1 MTRDWPARDTSMKRS
16 ARHLTIL
23 LTLTVGSCA
32 PIDFEY
38 ADGAPGRF
46 SDWRGHWVF
55 INYWAEW
62 CAPCRYEIPQ
72 LNTFNKELAASGAF
86 VVGVNFDGVDGAGL
100 RALMQRMSIEFPV
113 ATKDPRQRFGYE
125 MPAVLPT
132 TVVIDPSGNVAATL
146 VGPQTE
152 ASLRAVMSVSAA
164 PT

>member
-1 MTRDWPARDTSMKRS
+1 MTATKS
-16 ARHLTIL
+16 AGLFL
-23 LTLTVGSCA
+23 LIVVASCA

-38 ADGAPGRF
+38 ADGAAGRY
-46 SDWRGHWVF
+46 SEWRGHWVF

-72 LNTFNKELAASGAF
+72 LNALNKAQPANDLR
-86 VVGVNFDGVDGAGL
+86 VVGVNFDGVEGDAL

-113 ATKDPRQRFGYE
+113 TTKDPRERFGYE
-125 MPAVLPT
+125 LPVVLPT
-132 TVVIDPSGNVAATL
+132 TVVIDPNGEVAATL

-152 ASLRAVMSVSAA
+152 STLRAVMEVSAA

>member
-1 MTRDWPARDTSMKRS
+1 MKLSRP
-16 ARHLTIL
+16 TIVL
-23 LTLTVGSCA
+23 LTLAICSCA

-38 ADGAPGRF
+38 ADGAAGRY

-72 LNTFNKELAASGAF
+72 LNSLNKVTPQSDVR
-86 VVGVNFDGVDGAGL
+86 VVGVNFDGVDGAAL

-113 ATKDPRQRFGYE
+113 ATTDPRERFGYE
-125 MPAVLPT
+125 LPAVLPT
-132 TVVIDPSGNVAATL
+132 TVVIGPDGNVAATL

-152 ASLRAVMSVSAA
+152 STLRAVMRVSAA

>member
-1 MTRDWPARDTSMKRS
+1 MRRIA
-16 ARHLTIL
+16 IL
-23 LTLTVGSCA
+23 LTLVVGSCA

-38 ADGAPGRF
+38 ADGAAGRY

-55 INYWAEW
+55 VNYWAEW

-72 LNTFNKELAASGAF
+72 LNALSKAPPANDIR
-86 VVGVNFDGVDGAGL
+86 VIGVNFDGVDGDGL

-113 ATKDPRQRFGYE
+113 MTKDPRERFGYE
-125 MPAVLPT
+125 LPAVLPT
-132 TVVIDPSGNVAATL
+132 TVVIDPKGDVAATL

-152 ASLRAVMSVSAA
+152 ASLRAVMGVSAA

>member
-1 MTRDWPARDTSMKRS
+1 MRAAVVLS
-16 ARHLTIL
+16 LIL
-23 LTLTVGSCA
+23 AVDSCA
-32 PIDFEY
+32 PMDFEY
-38 ADGAPGRF
+38 ADGAAGRY

-72 LNTFNKELAASGAF
+72 LNALSKAAPENDVR
-86 VVGVNFDGVDGAGL
+86 VVGVNFDGVDGEPL

-113 ATKDPRQRFGYE
+113 TTKDPRERFGYE
-125 MPAVLPT
+125 LPAVLPT
-132 TVVIDPSGNVAATL
+132 TVVIDPKGEVTATL

-152 ASLRAVMSVSAA
+152 STLRAVMGVSDA

>member
-1 MTRDWPARDTSMKRS
+1 MRAPKPVV
-16 ARHLTIL
+16 L
-23 LTLTVGSCA
+23 LLVIVVGSCA

-38 ADGAPGRF
+38 ADGAAGRY
-46 SDWRGHWVF
+46 SEWRGHWVF

-72 LNTFNKELAASGAF
+72 LNALNKAQPTDVLR
-86 VVGVNFDGVDGAGL
+86 VVGVNFDGVDGDAL

-113 ATKDPRQRFGYE
+113 MTTDPRERFGYE
-125 MPAVLPT
+125 LPAVLPT
-132 TVVIDPSGNVAATL
+132 TVVIDPNGEVAATL

-152 ASLRAVMSVSAA
+152 STLRAVTGVSAA

>member
-1 MTRDWPARDTSMKRS
+1 MRAAVVLS
-16 ARHLTIL
+16 LIL
-23 LTLTVGSCA
+23 AVGSCA
-32 PIDFEY
+32 PMDFEY
-38 ADGAPGRF
+38 ADGAAGRY

-72 LNTFNKELAASGAF
+72 LNALSKAAPANDVR
-86 VVGVNFDGVDGAGL
+86 VVGVNFDGVDGEPL

-113 ATKDPRQRFGYE
+113 TTKDPRERFGYE
-125 MPAVLPT
+125 LPAVLPT
-132 TVVIDPSGNVAATL
+132 TVVIDPKGEVTATL

-152 ASLRAVMSVSAA
+152 STLRAVMGVSDA

>member
-1 MTRDWPARDTSMKRS
+1 MKFPKPM
-16 ARHLTIL
+16 IVL
-23 LTLTVGSCA
+23 LAMLAIGSCA

-38 ADGAPGRF
+38 ADGAAGRY

-72 LNTFNKELAASGAF
+72 LNSLSKAATQNDVR
-86 VVGVNFDGVDGAGL
+86 VVGVNFDGVDGPAL

-113 ATKDPRQRFGYE
+113 ATKDPRERFGYQL
-125 MPAVLPT
+125 PAVLPT
-132 TVVIDPSGNVAATL
+132 TVVIDPDGNVAATL

-152 ASLRAVMSVSAA
+152 STLLAVMGVSAA

>member
-1 MTRDWPARDTSMKRS
+1 MKFPRPA
-16 ARHLTIL
+16 IVL
-23 LTLTVGSCA
+23 LTLAIGSCA

-38 ADGAPGRF
+38 ADGAAGRY

-72 LNTFNKELAASGAF
+72 LNSLNKVTPQSDVR
-86 VVGVNFDGVDGAGL
+86 VVGVNFDGVDGAAL

-113 ATKDPRQRFGYE
+113 ATKDPRERFGYGVAGGVADYGCDRSGRKRGRNPSR
-125 MPAVLPT
+125 PA
-132 TVVIDPSGNVAATL
+132 
-146 VGPQTE
+146 TE
-152 ASLRAVMSVSAA
+152 STLRAVMGVSAA

>member
-1 MTRDWPARDTSMKRS
+1 M
-16 ARHLTIL
+16 IVL
-23 LTLTVGSCA
+23 LALIAVGSCA

-38 ADGAPGRF
+38 ADGAAGRY

-72 LNTFNKELAASGAF
+72 LNALNKASTQNDVR
-86 VVGVNFDGVDGAGL
+86 VVGVNFDGVDGAAL
-100 RALMQRMSIEFPV
+100 LALMQRMSIEFPV
-113 ATKDPRQRFGYE
+113 ATKDPRERFGYQL
-125 MPAVLPT
+125 PAVLPT
-132 TVVIDPSGNVAATL
+132 TVVLDPDGKVAATL

-152 ASLRAVMSVSAA
+152 STLRAVMGVSAA